1 MDGERPDDATPD
13 ADAWAAMLIS
23 DADSNSN
30 SSSPRRSGW
39 NMLSVL
45 VWIGGVAGTMAGT
58 LWALDRYF
66 PELLDLR
73 GPDGEPPAILAQPDG
88 GAGWFEEWVTSA
100 GSWSTSW
107 PNVLVAPLLAAA
119 AVGVLAG
126 WLRWRIG
133 RVARAERARRTAER
147 TLQATETELAAQT
160 LRLASLQQDLD
171 NARHNVSELTGR
183 LATLGDRSTG
193 EEARADRLLDD
204 LETRTKEV
212 ARLST
217 DLDDALAE
225 RDELEAQVQRLTAA
239 IDDNR
244 ELVTRANETRDRLA
258 IAEDLVERQGQRI
271 DALEQHLDRVR
282 RRAAEM
288 ATEVRSANQLR
299 AAWAQAEEVIADLT
313 AQLEDAEQQDVIAFR
328 PESAAEIVRVST
340 RSAELETL
348 LNEAVDQLEA
358 MDAQLEHTRLQLRER
373 DAALVRADAHQEALA
388 TEVRLLTEEIELAAH
403 QIAELE
409 QGAERRLYTDTVIDE
424 LQSALHAERDRAR
437 ALDRQLRQVSAR
449 ALRLEERLIGHR
461 ASATEPA
468 IVDLTDTP
476 APEPAA

>member
-1 MDGERPDDATPD
+1 MDGDRPDDATPD
-13 ADAWAAMLIS
+13 ADVWAAMLIS
-23 DADSNSN
+23 DDDSKST
-30 SSSPRRSGW
+30 SHGRSGW
-39 NMLSVL
+39 SVLSVL

-58 LWALDRYF
+58 LWTLDRYF
-66 PELLDLR
+66 PELLDVR

-88 GAGWFEEWVTSA
+88 TAGWFEEWVASV

-107 PNVLVAPLLAAA
+107 PNAVLAPLLAAA
-119 AVGVLAG
+119 VVGLFAG
-126 WLRWRIG
+126 WLRWGIG
-133 RVARAERARRTAER
+133 RVGRAERARRAAEQA
-147 TLQATETELAAQT
+147 LQATETELAGQS
-160 LRLASLQQDLD
+160 LRLASLEQDLD

-183 LATLGDRSTG
+183 LASLGERSNG
-193 EEARADRLLDD
+193 EVARADRLFDD
-204 LETRTKEV
+204 LEMRTKEV
-212 ARLST
+212 ARLSA

-225 RDELEAQVQRLTAA
+225 RDELESQVQRLTAA

-244 ELVTRANETRDRLA
+244 ELVSRATDTRDRLA
-258 IAEDLVERQGQRI
+258 IAEDLVERQGRRI
-271 DALEQHLDRVR
+271 ESLEQHLDRVR

-288 ATEVRSANQLR
+288 ATELRSANQLR
-299 AAWAQAEEVIADLT
+299 AAWAPAEEVIADLT
-313 AQLEDAEQQDVIAFR
+313 AQLEDSEHQDAIAFQ

-340 RSAELETL
+340 RSAELEQL

-403 QIAELE
+403 RIAELE
-409 QGAERRLYTDTVIDE
+409 QGAERRQYTDAVIDE

-461 ASATEPA
+461 ASVTEPA
-468 IVDLTDTP
+468 IVDLTDAPT
-476 APEPAA
+476 PEPAA